1 MCVSQYRL
9 LYLVDQ
15 CEVCTVCEN
24 KWCYELIDTDGNF
37 DTVEIIIAL
46 CKTELSKG
54 GEASIFVIL
63 GETRKV
69 QSYFNILLKY

>member
-24 KWCYELIDTDGNF
+24 KWCYELIDTDDNF

-46 CKTELSKG
+46 CKAELFIGGKVAAAAKG
-54 GEASIFVIL
+54 AESSALF
-63 GETRKV
+63 
-69 QSYFNILLKY
+69 